1 MSTSE
6 AGTGRPRPPS
16 AVVPTVVVHGGAGRV
31 APEHHEEA
39 LAGVRAAAEAGRAV
53 LLAGGGCEAAVI
65 AAVRVLEASEA
76 FNAGRGACMTAAGRF
91 EVDAGIMRSRD
102 LASGAVAAVPD
113 LADAILVAQ
122 AVMDRSRHCLIVGE
136 GAVAFAQAHGVGTFG
151 REHLWT
157 AKAQARYEEAIAG
170 LGQAVGQADTVGAV
184 AIDERG
190 ELCVGCSTGGVLLK
204 LPGRVGDSPLVGSGF
219 YASPELGAACATGV
233 GEAIMTHVACYAALQ
248 RLAALGSAADEPLHP
263 DAAADELCAR
273 VAAQRIGDAHAT
285 CGIILVTPT
294 GDVGVAHRSPHMSWA
309 VARGE
314 VPVEAGL
321 QRPLAPPAARRL

>member
-1 MSTSE
+1 MTALTDRDSPK
-6 AGTGRPRPPS
+6 RPPRPL
-16 AVVPTVVVHGGAGRV
+16 VPTIVVHGGAGRV
-31 APEHHEEA
+31 APEHHAEA

-65 AAVRVLEASEA
+65 AAVRVLEANEA
-76 FNAGRGACMTAAGRF
+76 FNAGRGACMTAAGSF

-122 AVMDRSRHCLIVGE
+122 AVMDRSRHCLLVGE
-136 GAVAFAQAHGVGTFG
+136 GAVAFAQGHGVGTFG
-151 REHLWT
+151 REHLLT
-157 AKAQARYEEAIAG
+157 RKAQARYEEATAG
-170 LGQAVGQADTVGAV
+170 RGHAVGQADTVGAV

-190 ELCVGCSTGGVLLK
+190 ELCVGCSTGGVLCK

-248 RLAALGSAADEPLHP
+248 RLAQAPGQLEP

-273 VAAQRIGDAHAT
+273 VAQQQIGGVAAS
-285 CGIILVTPT
+285 CGIILVTPA
-294 GDVGVAHRSPHMSWA
+294 GEVGVAHRSPHMSWA

-314 VPVEAGL
+314 APVEAGL

>member
-1 MSTSE
+1 MS
-6 AGTGRPRPPS
+6 AI
-16 AVVPTVVVHGGAGRV
+16 VPTVVVHGGAGRV

-53 LLAGGGCEAAVI
+53 LSAGGGCEAAVI
-65 AAVRVLEASEA
+65 AAVRVLEACEA
-76 FNAGRGACMTAAGRF
+76 FNAGRGACMTAAGGF

-122 AVMDRSRHCLIVGE
+122 AVMSRSRHCLLAGE
-136 GAVAFAQAHGVGTFG
+136 GAVAFARAHGVGTFG

-157 AKAQARYEEAIAG
+157 AKAQARYEEASAG

-184 AIDERG
+184 AIDEHG

-204 LPGRVGDSPLVGSGF
+204 LPGRVGDSPLVGSGL

-248 RLAALGSAADEPLHP
+248 RLAHGQDGSAPAQRLHP

-285 CGIILVTPT
+285 CGIILITPA
-294 GDVGVAHRSPHMSWA
+294 GEVGVAHRSPHMSWA

-314 VPVEAGL
+314 APVEAGL
-321 QRPLAPPAARRL
+321 QRPLAPPAQRRL